1 MNFQDKVSSGNL
13 VVVDVE
19 TSGLHSD
26 GDNPAEII
34 EISAIKFKDG
44 QEAEKYHSYIKN
56 KTPLSKEISVLT
68 EITDEMLSGA
78 PDIQTVMNE
87 FCSFAKGA
95 LIAAYN
101 APFDYGFLKGYA
113 EKSGCTLPDEWID
126 ILAIAKQKIKDG
138 VKSYKLKDV
147 AKYLNIVPSDKSGT
161 EGYALATADVLF
173 TLSKI

>member
-1 MNFQDKVSSGNL
+1 MNFQDKVSGGNL

-78 PDIQTVMNE
+78 PDISTVMYE
-87 FCSFAKGA
+87 FCAFSNGA

-101 APFDYGFLKGYA
+101 APFDYEFLKMYA
-113 EKSGCTLPDEWID
+113 EKCGCTLPDKWID
-126 ILAIAKQKIKDG
+126 VLAIAKQKITDG

-147 AKYLNIVPSDKSGT
+147 AKYLNIAYSDKGGT
-161 EGYALATADVLF
+161 EGYASLTADVLF
-173 TLSKI
+173 ALSKI